1 MKKKKIV
8 WTCITAALIA
18 GVSISA
24 YYIKKPKPVFIESD
38 KAVIRTIVKTVS
50 ASGVI
55 EPVKKVNISSSISA
69 NIVSLLVKEG
79 QTVKKGDL
87 LARLDRETIIAEVEQ
102 QTAALSQQQHSSEAA
117 KLQLKQAQLDYDD
130 KLKLKENNFIS
141 DSEFEAFQIKLDI
154 AKTAY
159 ESSLESIKL
168 QTAYLDQAKDKL
180 SKTNIYSPMDGI
192 VTKLYKEEG
201 EMVTGSQFNTD
212 VILSI
217 ADLNAYK
224 VNVDVDENDIPSI
237 SLLDSVKV
245 TVDAL
250 GDSVFKG
257 IVTEIGNTPLNAANT
272 DVAVEYTVAVN
283 LITKNAGIKPGM
295 TTYAEIITDVV
306 DNVLS
311 VPIQSLARRK
321 IEDNEKKNTD
331 AWDKKNEFEDIIY
344 RLKNN
349 TGGNKIYTVEAVKIK
364 TGISNERYIEIK
376 DGLTENDLIVSGDY
390 KTISK
395 VLKDGMEVK
404 ENGEKN
410 NNKEKKENSE
420 NNDNSAR

>member
-1 MKKKKIV
+1 
-8 WTCITAALIA
+8 
-18 GVSISA
+18 
-24 YYIKKPKPVFIESD
+24 
-38 KAVIRTIVKTVS
+38 
-50 ASGVI
+50 
-55 EPVKKVNISSSISA
+55 
-69 NIVSLLVKEG
+69 
-79 QTVKKGDL
+79 
-87 LARLDRETIIAEVEQ
+87 
-102 QTAALSQQQHSSEAA
+102 
-117 KLQLKQAQLDYDD
+117 
-130 KLKLKENNFIS
+130 
-141 DSEFEAFQIKLDI
+141 
-154 AKTAY
+154 
-159 ESSLESIKL
+159 
-168 QTAYLDQAKDKL
+168 
-180 SKTNIYSPMDGI
+180 
-192 VTKLYKEEG
+192 
-201 EMVTGSQFNTD
+201 VTGSQFNTD

>member
-1 MKKKKIV
+1 MKKKKLI
-8 WTCITAALIA
+8 WIISGSLIITA
-18 GVSISA
+18 ISLSV
-24 YYIKKPKPVFIESD
+24 YYAKKPKPVIIESD

-117 KLQLKQAQLDYDD
+117 KLQLKQAQIDYD
-130 KLKLKENNFIS
+130 KKVKLKENDFIS
-141 DSEFEAFQIKLDI
+141 ESEIETFKINLDI

-159 ESSLESIKL
+159 GSSLESIKL
-168 QTAYLDQAKDKL
+168 QTAYLDQAKDRL
-180 SKTNIYSPMDGI
+180 SKTSIYSPMDGI

-224 VNVDVDENDIPSI
+224 VNVDVDENDVPSI
-237 SLLDSVKV
+237 SLYDSVKV

-250 GDSVFKG
+250 GDSIFKG

-283 LITKNAGIKPGM
+283 LITKNGSIKPGM

-311 VPIQSLARRK
+311 IPIQALARRK
-321 IEDNEKKNTD
+321 IEDAEKTEAA
-331 AWDKKNEFEDIIY
+331 AWDKKNEFEDIIF
-344 RLKNN
+344 RLKDKN
-349 TGGNKIYTVEAVKIK
+349 GGSKIYTVEAVKIK
-364 TGISNERYIEIK
+364 TGISNERFIEITE
-376 DGLTENDLIVSGDY
+376 GLNENDLIVSGDY

-404 ENGEKN
+404 ENGEKDKISN
-410 NNKEKKENSE
+410 KKENS
-420 NNDNSAR
+420 DK

>member
-1 MKKKKIV
+1 MKRKKLI
-8 WTCITAALIA
+8 WIISGSLIIAA
-18 GVSISA
+18 VSLSV
-24 YYIKKPKPVFIESD
+24 YYSKKPKPVIIEAD

-117 KLQLKQAQLDYDD
+117 KLQLKQAQIDYD
-130 KLKLKENNFIS
+130 KKVKLKESDFIS
-141 DSEFEAFQIKLDI
+141 DSEIETFKINLDI

-159 ESSLESIKL
+159 GSSLESIKL
-168 QTAYLDQAKDKL
+168 QTAYLDQAKDRL
-180 SKTNIYSPMDGI
+180 SKTSIYSPMDGI

-224 VNVDVDENDIPSI
+224 VNVDVDENDVPSI
-237 SLLDSVKV
+237 SLYDSVKV

-283 LITKNAGIKPGM
+283 LITKNGSIKPGM

-311 VPIQSLARRK
+311 VPIQALARRK
-321 IEDNEKKNTD
+321 VEHSDKKEAA
-331 AWDKKNEFEDIIY
+331 AWDKDEEFEDIIF
-344 RLKNN
+344 RLKDKNGNN
-349 TGGNKIYTVEAVKIK
+349 YKVEAVKIK
-364 TGISNERYIEIK
+364 TGISNEKFIEITE
-376 DGLTENDLIVSGDY
+376 GLNENDRIVSGDY

-404 ENGEKN
+404 ENGEKKN
-410 NNKEKKENSE
+410 E
-420 NNDNSAR
+420 

>member
-1 MKKKKIV
+1 MKKKK
-8 WTCITAALIA
+8 LIWA
-18 GVSISA
+18 ISA
-24 YYIKKPKPVFIESD
+24 IIVLAAISLSVYHANKPKPVIIDSD

-69 NIVSLLVKEG
+69 NIIRLLVKEG

-117 KLQLKQAQLDYDD
+117 KLQLKQAQIDYDN
-130 KLKLKENNFIS
+130 KLKLKESNFIS
-141 DSEFEAFQIKLDI
+141 DSEFETFQIKLDI

-159 ESSLESIKL
+159 GSSLESIKL
-168 QTAYLDQAKDKL
+168 QTAYLDQAKDRL
-180 SKTNIYSPMDGI
+180 SKTSIYSPMDGI

-224 VNVDVDENDIPSI
+224 VNVDVDENDVPSI
-237 SLLDSVKV
+237 SLYDSVKV

-283 LITKNAGIKPGM
+283 LITKNGSIKPGM

-311 VPIQSLARRK
+311 VPIQALARRK
-321 IEDNEKKNTD
+321 IEDAEKTESA
-331 AWDKKNEFEDIIY
+331 AWDKNNEFEDIIF
-344 RLKNN
+344 RLKDKN
-349 TGGNKIYTVEAVKIK
+349 GGKKIYTVEAVKIK
-364 TGISNERYIEIK
+364 TGISNEKYIEITE
-376 DGLTENDLIVSGDY
+376 GLNENDRIVSGDY

-404 ENGEKN
+404 ENGEK
-410 NNKEKKENSE
+410 KDE
-420 NNDNSAR
+420 

>member
-1 MKKKKIV
+1 MKKKKLI
-8 WTCITAALIA
+8 WIISGSLIIAA
-18 GVSISA
+18 ISLSV
-24 YYIKKPKPVFIESD
+24 YYAKKPKPVIIESD

-117 KLQLKQAQLDYDD
+117 KLQLKQAQIDYD
-130 KLKLKENNFIS
+130 KKVKLKESDFIS
-141 DSEFEAFQIKLDI
+141 ESEIETFKINLDI

-159 ESSLESIKL
+159 GSSLESIKL
-168 QTAYLDQAKDKL
+168 QTAYLDQAKDRL
-180 SKTNIYSPMDGI
+180 SKTSIYSPMDGI

-224 VNVDVDENDIPSI
+224 VNVDVDENDVPSI
-237 SLLDSVKV
+237 SLYDSVKV

-250 GDSVFKG
+250 GDSIFKG

-283 LITKNAGIKPGM
+283 LITKNGSIKPGM

-311 VPIQSLARRK
+311 VPIQALARRK
-321 IEDNEKKNTD
+321 IDDAEKTEAA
-331 AWDKKNEFEDIIY
+331 AWDKKNEFEDIIF
-344 RLKNN
+344 RLKDKN
-349 TGGNKIYTVEAVKIK
+349 GGSKIYTVEAVKIK
-364 TGISNERYIEIK
+364 TGISNERFIEITE
-376 DGLTENDLIVSGDY
+376 GLNENDRIVSGDY

-404 ENGEKN
+404 ENGEKD
-410 NNKEKKENSE
+410 KISDKKENS
-420 NNDNSAR
+420 DK

>member
-1 MKKKKIV
+1 MKKKKLI
-8 WTCITAALIA
+8 WIISGSLIIAA
-18 GVSISA
+18 ISLSV
-24 YYIKKPKPVFIESD
+24 YYAKKPKPVIIESD

-117 KLQLKQAQLDYDD
+117 KLQLKQAQIDYD
-130 KLKLKENNFIS
+130 KKVKLKESDFIS
-141 DSEFEAFQIKLDI
+141 ESEIETFKINLDI

-159 ESSLESIKL
+159 GSSLESIKL
-168 QTAYLDQAKDKL
+168 QTAYLDQAKDRL
-180 SKTNIYSPMDGI
+180 SKTSIYSPMDGI

-224 VNVDVDENDIPSI
+224 VNVDVDENDVPSI
-237 SLLDSVKV
+237 SLYDSVKV

-250 GDSVFKG
+250 GDSIFKG

-283 LITKNAGIKPGM
+283 LITKNGSIKPGM

-311 VPIQSLARRK
+311 VPIQALARRK
-321 IEDNEKKNTD
+321 IDDAEKTEAA
-331 AWDKKNEFEDIIY
+331 AWDKKNEFEDIIF
-344 RLKNN
+344 RLKDKN
-349 TGGNKIYTVEAVKIK
+349 GGSNIYTVEAVKIK
-364 TGISNERYIEIK
+364 TGISNERFIEITE
-376 DGLTENDLIVSGDY
+376 GLNENDRIVSGDY

-404 ENGEKN
+404 ENGEKD
-410 NNKEKKENSE
+410 KISDTKENS
-420 NNDNSAR
+420 DK

>member
-1 MKKKKIV
+1 MKKKKLIWIV
-8 WTCITAALIA
+8 STA
-18 GVSISA
+18 VSIAVVSLSV
-24 YYIKKPKPVFIESD
+24 YYAKKPKPVLIESD
-38 KAVIRTIVKTVS
+38 KAVIRTIIKTVS

-117 KLQLKQAQLDYDD
+117 KLQLKQAQIDYD
-130 KLKLKENNFIS
+130 KKVKLKENNFIS
-141 DSEFEAFQIKLDI
+141 DSEIETFQINLDI
-154 AKTAY
+154 AKTGY
-159 ESSLESIKL
+159 QSSLESIKL

-224 VNVDVDENDIPSI
+224 VNVDVDENDVPSI
-237 SLLDSVKV
+237 SLYDSVKV

-272 DVAVEYTVAVN
+272 DVAVEYTVSVN
-283 LITKNAGIKPGM
+283 LITKNGGIKPGM

-321 IEDNEKKNTD
+321 IEDADQKN
-331 AWDKKNEFEDIIY
+331 AAVWDKKNEFEDIIF
-344 RLKNN
+344 RLKDKN
-349 TGGNKIYTVEAVKIK
+349 GGSKIYTVEAVKIK
-364 TGISNERYIEIK
+364 TGISNERFIEIT
-376 DGLTENDLIVSGDY
+376 DGLNENDMIVSGDY

-404 ENGEKN
+404 ENGEKDN
-410 NNKEKKENSE
+410 NSEKKENS
-420 NNDNSAR
+420 DK

>member
-1 MKKKKIV
+1 MKKKKLI
-8 WTCITAALIA
+8 WIISGSLIIAA
-18 GVSISA
+18 ISLSV
-24 YYIKKPKPVFIESD
+24 YYAKKPKPVIIESD

-117 KLQLKQAQLDYDD
+117 KLQLKQAQIDYD
-130 KLKLKENNFIS
+130 KKFKLKESDFIS
-141 DSEFEAFQIKLDI
+141 ESEIETFKINLDI

-159 ESSLESIKL
+159 GSSLESIKL
-168 QTAYLDQAKDKL
+168 QTAYLDQAKDRL
-180 SKTNIYSPMDGI
+180 SKTSIYSPMDGI

-237 SLLDSVKV
+237 SLYDSVKV

-250 GDSVFKG
+250 GDSIFKG

-283 LITKNAGIKPGM
+283 LITKNGSIKPGM

-311 VPIQSLARRK
+311 VPIQALARRK
-321 IEDNEKKNTD
+321 IDDAEKTEAA
-331 AWDKKNEFEDIIY
+331 AWDKKNEFEDIIF
-344 RLKNN
+344 RLKDKN
-349 TGGNKIYTVEAVKIK
+349 GGSKIYTVEAVKIK
-364 TGISNERYIEIK
+364 TGISNERFIEITE
-376 DGLTENDLIVSGDY
+376 GLNENDRIVSGDY

-404 ENGEKN
+404 ENGEKD
-410 NNKEKKENSE
+410 KISDKKENS
-420 NNDNSAR
+420 DK

>member
-1 MKKKKIV
+1 MKKKKLI
-8 WTCITAALIA
+8 WIISGSLIIAA
-18 GVSISA
+18 ISLSV
-24 YYIKKPKPVFIESD
+24 YYAKKPKPVIIESD
-38 KAVIRTIVKTVS
+38 KAVIRTIVETVS

-117 KLQLKQAQLDYDD
+117 KLQLKQAQIDYD
-130 KLKLKENNFIS
+130 KKVKLKESDFIS
-141 DSEFEAFQIKLDI
+141 ESEIETFKINLDI

-159 ESSLESIKL
+159 GSSLESIKL
-168 QTAYLDQAKDKL
+168 QTAYLDQAKDRL
-180 SKTNIYSPMDGI
+180 SKTSIYSPMDGI

-224 VNVDVDENDIPSI
+224 VNVDVDENDVPSI
-237 SLLDSVKV
+237 SLYDSVKV

-250 GDSVFKG
+250 GDSIFKG

-283 LITKNAGIKPGM
+283 LITKNGSIKPGM

-311 VPIQSLARRK
+311 VPIQALARRK
-321 IEDNEKKNTD
+321 IDDAEKTEAA
-331 AWDKKNEFEDIIY
+331 AWDKKNEFEDIIF
-344 RLKNN
+344 RLKDKN
-349 TGGNKIYTVEAVKIK
+349 GGSNIYTVEAVKIK
-364 TGISNERYIEIK
+364 TGISNERFIEITE
-376 DGLTENDLIVSGDY
+376 GLNENDRIVSGDY

-404 ENGEKN
+404 ENGEKD
-410 NNKEKKENSE
+410 KISDTKENS
-420 NNDNSAR
+420 DK

>member
-1 MKKKKIV
+1 MKKKK
-8 WTCITAALIA
+8 LIWI
-18 GVSISA
+18 ISA
-24 YYIKKPKPVFIESD
+24 TAIIGAISLSVYYAKKPKPVFIESD
-38 KAVIRTIVKTVS
+38 KAVIRTIIKTVS

-117 KLQLKQAQLDYDD
+117 KLQLKQAQIDYD
-130 KLKLKENNFIS
+130 KKVKLKESDFIS
-141 DSEFEAFQIKLDI
+141 ESEIETFKINLDI

-159 ESSLESIKL
+159 GSSLESIKL
-168 QTAYLDQAKDKL
+168 QTAYLDQAKDRL
-180 SKTNIYSPMDGI
+180 SKTSIYSPMDGI

-224 VNVDVDENDIPSI
+224 VNVDVDENDVPSI
-237 SLLDSVKV
+237 SLYDSVKV

-250 GDSVFKG
+250 GDSIFKG

-283 LITKNAGIKPGM
+283 LITKNSSIKPGM

-311 VPIQSLARRK
+311 VPIQALARRK
-321 IEDNEKKNTD
+321 IDDAEKTEAT
-331 AWDKKNEFEDIIY
+331 AWDKKNEFEDIIFK
-344 RLKNN
+344 LKDKN
-349 TGGNKIYTVEAVKIK
+349 GGSKIYTVEAVKIK
-364 TGISNERYIEIK
+364 TGISNERFIEITE
-376 DGLTENDLIVSGDY
+376 GLNENDRIVSGDY

-404 ENGEKN
+404 ENGEKDN
-410 NNKEKKENSE
+410 FSEKKENS
-420 NNDNSAR
+420 DK